1 VTLVDAPNEP
11 PVSMKGQSAGLYHN
25 LLYFKHEIVEH
36 LRMWYSSRV
45 MNTEIENGAGSTEQE
60 LEAGYNESRVYELGF
75 HIDPELPQ
83 EEVKKTYQALR
94 EKLSTLVAEG
104 EPQKIPLAYTIYQK
118 VQGGGRR
125 DFDSAYFAWFA
136 YEADLAEH
144 EAILESIKEEARV
157 IRFIDLRTDV
167 DSAKHAAEMHEIYA
181 KMGETKSVEVE
192 VNDTELDAAL
202 KEAGV

>member
-1 VTLVDAPNEP
+1 
-11 PVSMKGQSAGLYHN
+11 
-25 LLYFKHEIVEH
+25 
-36 LRMWYSSRV
+36 
-45 MNTEIENGAGSTEQE
+45 MNTDIENGAGSTEQE

-83 EEVKKTYQALR
+83 EEVKKTYQSLR
-94 EKLSTLVAEG
+94 EKVSSLVAEG
-104 EPQKIPLAYTIYQK
+104 EPQKIPLAYTISHK

-125 DFDSAYFAWFA
+125 DYDSAYFAWIA

-144 EAILESIKEEARV
+144 EAILEAAKNESRL
-157 IRFIDLRTDV
+157 IRFIDLRTDF

-181 KMGETKSVEVE
+181 KMGEGQEPAGE

>member
-1 VTLVDAPNEP
+1 
-11 PVSMKGQSAGLYHN
+11 
-25 LLYFKHEIVEH
+25 
-36 LRMWYSSRV
+36 
-45 MNTEIENGAGSTEQE
+45 MNTDIENGAGSTEQE

-94 EKLSTLVAEG
+94 EKASNLVAEG
-104 EPQKIPLAYTIYQK
+104 EPQKIPLAYTISQK

-136 YEADLAEH
+136 YEAAAPEH
-144 EAILESIKEEARV
+144 EAILEAAKAEGRV
-157 IRFIDLRTDV
+157 IRFIDLRTDA

-181 KMGETKSVEVE
+181 KMGEGQPAEGE

>member
-1 VTLVDAPNEP
+1 
-11 PVSMKGQSAGLYHN
+11 
-25 LLYFKHEIVEH
+25 
-36 LRMWYSSRV
+36 
-45 MNTEIENGAGSTEQE
+45 MNTEIEDGAGSTEQE

-94 EKLSTLVAEG
+94 SMATTIVAEG
-104 EPQKIPLAYTIYQK
+104 EPQKIPLAYTISQK

-125 DFDSAYFAWFA
+125 DYDTAYLSWFA
-136 YEADLAEH
+136 YEATAPEH
-144 EAILESIKEEARV
+144 DAIVEAAKSESRI

-167 DSAKHAAEMHEIYA
+167 ETAKHAAEMHEIYA
-181 KMGETKSVEVE
+181 KIGADQQAAAESEVS
-192 VNDTELDAAL
+192 DTDLDAAL

>member
-1 VTLVDAPNEP
+1 
-11 PVSMKGQSAGLYHN
+11 
-25 LLYFKHEIVEH
+25 
-36 LRMWYSSRV
+36 
-45 MNTEIENGAGSTEQE
+45 MNTEIEDGAGSTEQE

-83 EEVKKTYQALR
+83 EEVKKTYQSLR
-94 EKLSTLVAEG
+94 EKASTIVAEG
-104 EPQKIPLAYTIYQK
+104 EPQKIPLAYTISQK

-136 YEADLAEH
+136 YEADLAGH
-144 EAILESIKEEARV
+144 EAVLEAAKAESRLL
-157 IRFIDLRTDV
+157 RYIDLRTEKD
-167 DSAKHAAEMHEIYA
+167 AAIHAAEMHEIYA
-181 KMGETKSVEVE
+181 KMGETNQAEAE